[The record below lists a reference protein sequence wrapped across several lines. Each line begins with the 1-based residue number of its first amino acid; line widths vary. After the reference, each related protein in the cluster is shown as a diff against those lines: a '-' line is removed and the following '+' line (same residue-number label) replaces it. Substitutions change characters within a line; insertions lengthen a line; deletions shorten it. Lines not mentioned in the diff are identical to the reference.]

1 MTLLD
6 PAKQSDAIERAAQ
19 RLADGG
25 LLALPTETVY
35 GLGANALDEQAVMR
49 VFLIKKRPLSMPISL
64 AVSSLEM
71 LREVA
76 EVRDDDMD
84 ILEDLLPGPVSILL
98 RKKSIVPD
106 ILTAGSSLVGIRFP
120 DHESALRIIDKAGP
134 ITSTSANRTG
144 QPAPVSAKEVSKEI
158 EDRVELVVDGGRC
171 KYCQPSTL
179 LDLENR
185 KIIRPG
191 AGLDKALKAIK

>member
-1 MTLLD
+1 
-6 PAKQSDAIERAAQ
+6 
-19 RLADGG
+19 
-25 LLALPTETVY
+25 
-35 GLGANALDEQAVMR
+35 
-49 VFLIKKRPLSMPISL
+49 
-64 AVSSLEM
+64 
-71 LREVA
+71 
-76 EVRDDDMD
+76 MD
-84 ILEDLLPGPVSILL
+84 ILEDLLPGPISILL

-106 ILTAGSSLVGIRFP
+106 ILTAGSSQVGIRFP

>member
-1 MTLLD
+1 MVVY
-6 PAKQSDAIERAAQ
+6 
-19 RLADGG
+19 
-25 LLALPTETVY
+25 PTETFTAW
-35 GLGANALDEQAVMR
+35 ANALDEQAVMR
-49 VFLIKKRPLSMPISL
+49 VFLIKKRPLSMPISM

-71 LREVA
+71 LRDVA
-76 EVRDDDMD
+76 EVRDEDMD

-106 ILTAGSSLVGIRFP
+106 ILTAGSSLVGISSG
-120 DHESALRIIDKAGP
+120 HESALRIIDKAGP
-134 ITSTSANRTG
+134 ITSTSANPHG

-179 LDLENR
+179 LDLEIE
-185 KIIRPG
+185 IIRPG

>member
-1 MTLLD
+1 MSLTLQHLCLGTV
-6 PAKQSDAIERAAQ
+6 Q
-19 RLADGG
+19 LG
-25 LLALPTETVY
+25 LPY
-35 GLGANALDEQAVMR
+35 G
-49 VFLIKKRPLSMPISL
+49 I
-64 AVSSLEM
+64 
-71 LREVA
+71 
-76 EVRDDDMD
+76 
-84 ILEDLLPGPVSILL
+84 
-98 RKKSIVPD
+98 
-106 ILTAGSSLVGIRFP
+106 
-120 DHESALRIIDKAGP
+120 
-134 ITSTSANRTG
+134 ANRTG